1 MNYEGFRHVTND
13 DLTDAQRIA
22 VERRSREIQAQTI
35 ADMELSLKGQI
46 NRSVGAQA
54 ISQVREQD
62 AYAIDRMNQDATP
75 AYPSALQA
83 FEREGGETTGGI
95 DA

>member
-1 MNYEGFRHVTND
+1 MNYEGLRHVTND

-22 VERRSREIQAQTI
+22 VEQRSQEIQAQVI
-35 ADMELSLKGQI
+35 KDMENSLRGELDR
-46 NRSVGAQA
+46 NVGAQA

-62 AYAIDRMNQDATP
+62 AYAYGRLKQDAAP

>member
-1 MNYEGFRHVTND
+1 MNYEGLRHVTND

-22 VERRSREIQAQTI
+22 VEQRSQEIQAQVI
-35 ADMELSLKGQI
+35 KDMELSLKGQL
-46 NRSVGAQA
+46 NRNVGAQA

-62 AYAIDRMNQDATP
+62 AYAYGRMKQDAAQ

-83 FEREGGETTGGI
+83 FKREGGETTGGI

>member
-1 MNYEGFRHVTND
+1 MNYEGLRHVTND
-13 DLTDAQRIA
+13 DLTDEQRIA
-22 VERRSREIQAQTI
+22 AEQRNQEIQALMIQDI
-35 ADMELSLKGQI
+35 ENYLKGELDR
-46 NRSVGAQA
+46 NVGAQA

-62 AYAIDRMNQDATP
+62 AYAYGRMKHDAAP
-75 AYPSALQA
+75 AHPSALQA